1 MIYSTI
7 NDIEIEKVI
16 DEFSNKDISN
26 FKKRLSENLA
36 TVLEPIN
43 LEMKKLLADQNYL
56 NSIIRSGTIK
66 ARNIAKPVINEV
78 YEKLGLLRT

>member
-16 DEFSNKDISN
+16 DEFSNKDFSN
-26 FKKRLSENLA
+26 FKKQLSENLA
-36 TVLEPIN
+36 AVLEPIN
-43 LEMKKLLADQNYL
+43 LEMKKLLADQDYL